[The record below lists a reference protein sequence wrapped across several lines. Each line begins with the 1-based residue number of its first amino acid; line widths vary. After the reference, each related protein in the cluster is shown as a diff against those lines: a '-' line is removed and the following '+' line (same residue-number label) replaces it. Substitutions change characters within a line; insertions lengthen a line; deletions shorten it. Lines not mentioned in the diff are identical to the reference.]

1 MSLQWC
7 NFLLTFSAVSTC
19 VSCFPR
25 LPHLPIALI
34 SNNFILS
41 RLSEV
46 LQKMNI
52 YSYRQ
57 TCVLKLRSACE
68 SSWESQT
75 KEGCYSEHRHLL
87 NWVSCCLSL
96 EPEPACSGSCFLT
109 VCKPQ
114 STPHPF
120 AYKGGGSCVCSHRQR
135 RNILFLS
142 FRIVVNNVGAG
153 KSWDAN
159 LIWSY
164 TKPV

>member
-57 TCVLKLRSACE
+57 TCVLKECLWKQLGVSDKRGLLLRAQAFVKLS
-68 SSWESQT
+68 
-75 KEGCYSEHRHLL
+75 LL
-87 NWVSCCLSL
+87 LL

>member
-1 MSLQWC
+1 MWAAFPGCHTCPSLSS
-7 NFLLTFSAVSTC
+7 LTTSF
-19 VSCFPR
+19 FPDW
-25 LPHLPIALI
+25 
-34 SNNFILS
+34 
-41 RLSEV
+41 V
-46 LQKMNI
+46 KC
-52 YSYRQ
+52 YRKWIF
-57 TCVLKLRSACE
+57 TATGKLVFLRSACE